1 MKPDNE
7 LSEELF
13 QVARQKGTEAPFSG
27 KYWNSHE
34 QGTYE
39 CAVCGQELFSSNTK
53 FDSGTGWPSFTEPAN
68 LKNIELKLDS
78 GQGMTRTEVLCKN
91 CGAHLGHV
99 FDDGPGAQGGRRYCI
114 NSVCLNLKKQGPL

>member
-68 LKNIELKLDS
+68 LKNIELKLGAALQQQS
-78 GQGMTRTEVLCKN
+78 LFAKGKVILMIGVIRTLI
-91 CGAHLGHV
+91 HL
-99 FDDGPGAQGGRRYCI
+99 
-114 NSVCLNLKKQGPL
+114 